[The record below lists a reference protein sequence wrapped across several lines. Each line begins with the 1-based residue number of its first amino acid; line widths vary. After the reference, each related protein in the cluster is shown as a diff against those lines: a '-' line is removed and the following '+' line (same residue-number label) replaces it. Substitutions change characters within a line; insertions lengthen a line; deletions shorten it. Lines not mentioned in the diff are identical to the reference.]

1 MLRPAGRDK
10 PAEPRFVSRPKTSVL
25 TLEAVEERLGPE
37 RRRKQGLS
45 KRAKRLVNESAEESA
60 EQWLKV
66 RGAVAAGGAFSVAQ
80 RRKLRR
86 FFDELDEDGS
96 GHISVE
102 ELLGPLL
109 AFGLASSE
117 GDVSAFVDEVDED
130 ASGQICYPEFVRAL
144 QAAEKKRA
152 AARAAARAAGPRRP
166 VVKLRSDP
174 AGGLHAT
181 RSLPALQ
188 VVQRGEGGALLHGD
202 PRFKKRQMSMA
213 AMGIARRRH
222 KERRHDAHPLEQLQA
237 AGDGALELDTL
248 ISLRRRERLMATIES
263 SLPTTGDLEGIRW
276 EEQRLRQRL
285 FAGGHHDEGA
295 AGAAARAAETE
306 KLAALQEQRRA
317 LLDVAGETRL
327 LMAALEKAVRFDQ
340 GMERLREQPA
350 RARDANR
357 HNSVQLAPLAKAD
370 FSREVLATGEA
381 AVQWREPA
389 AAARAPRPGH
399 LADDDF
405 AATSSFLRRHGVHT
419 PAAEPARRPSPL
431 RRYMSSTEIDRLL
444 EPGLGPNDDI
454 AAAARADRTDSRV
467 MRRASRLFPAEDAGG

>member
-60 EQWLKV
+60 EQWLRV

-130 ASGQICYPEFVRAL
+130 ASGQICYPTPGR
-144 QAAEKKRA
+144 R
-152 AARAAARAAGPRRP
+152 RRRP
-166 VVKLRSDP
+166 R
-174 AGGLHAT
+174 ARHAH
-181 RSLPALQ
+181 L
-188 VVQRGEGGALLHGD
+188 
-202 PRFKKRQMSMA
+202 
-213 AMGIARRRH
+213 
-222 KERRHDAHPLEQLQA
+222 
-237 AGDGALELDTL
+237 
-248 ISLRRRERLMATIES
+248 LRRRERLMATIES

-381 AVQWREPA
+381 AV
-389 AAARAPRPGH
+389 RAGKW
-399 LADDDF
+399 
-405 AATSSFLRRHGVHT
+405 
-419 PAAEPARRPSPL
+419 
-431 RRYMSSTEIDRLL
+431 
-444 EPGLGPNDDI
+444 
-454 AAAARADRTDSRV
+454 
-467 MRRASRLFPAEDAGG
+467 